1 MDRLDLTDYTVAV
14 LEDAICILGLLE
26 DRSEGLTLAELT
38 EASGFV
44 KNKVFRMLFTL
55 EKHRLVIRDTNGQ
68 YYLGLRLLELGQRVQ
83 RHTILVKA
91 CDPVLDRL
99 ASETCESIFVGVISE
114 SDALCVAARESPQ
127 SIRLFAEVGRRAP
140 LHSGGV
146 PKVLM
151 AYIPD
156 KQRQTLINRF
166 MHDPGMDDVSIDPLK
181 LEESLAVIR
190 QQGYGVVVD
199 ELDAGAHSVAAPI
212 RDHLGRVIAAISIAG
227 PSHRFPKETIERY
240 IQLVVNASLEISRTL
255 GYES

>member
-1 MDRLDLTDYTVAV
+1 LTDYTVAV
-14 LEDAICILGLLE
+14 LEDAICLLDLLE
-26 DRSEGLTLAELT
+26 DRSDGLTLAELT

-55 EKHRLVIRDTNGQ
+55 EKHRLVVRDASGR

-91 CDPVLDRL
+91 CEPALDRL
-99 ASETCESIFVGVISE
+99 ASETCESIFVGVVSE

-127 SIRLFAEVGRRAP
+127 SIRLFAQVGRRAP

-156 KQRQTLINRF
+156 QQRQTLIEKF
-166 MHDPGMDDVSIDPLK
+166 MNDPGMDGTAIDPVK
-181 LEESLAVIR
+181 LEESLALIR
-190 QQGYGVVVD
+190 QQGFGVVVD
-199 ELDAGAHSVAAPI
+199 ELDQGAHSVAAPI

-227 PSHRFPKETIERY
+227 PSHRFPDEIIDRY
-240 IQLVVNASLEISRTL
+240 IQLVIKASQEISRTL